1 MAVAKLVGIDENN
14 FKKHVV
20 KIHFIG
26 RTENGNQA
34 RIIKFITHSYKEK
47 IFQQFKWNQKI
58 DNEKRMKHQT
68 QVSGA
73 AKRSAV
79 IILFQ
84 NRSA

>member
-34 RIIKFITHSYKEK
+34 RIIKFIIHSYKEK

-73 AKRSAV
+73 TKCSA
-79 IILFQ
+79 IIIIFQ
-84 NRSA
+84 NQSA